1 MKLGENGGS
10 CGAYFRNIDI
20 ISGNDIQATYVR

>member
-10 CGAYFRNIDI
+10 YGAYFKSIDI
-20 ISGNDIQATYVR
+20 KSGNDIQDTYV